1 MRQYNKQELI
11 DKIDRISIERE
22 GNTIITKYDGG
33 VINATPVSNR
43 YEIFDIVKYLK
54 SKIDMIEQNFTISKY
69 SFKMT
74 SGRQYLQLI
83 SDKIEVGGLE
93 FYKSFY
99 ILNSS
104 DKSRRLSFNVG
115 LYCETKNFYVVGVKN
130 VGLVKKH
137 LTGVTQAAEVATEG
151 LNGETFNEQVEAMNS
166 LVGHQISFSKI
177 REVILGDKKEIPK
190 INHRKFDAFKNMI
203 RYEVS
208 DGKLK
213 LTKAQHDILLKE
225 SDKINTIS
233 SLEDFNLDAFKA
245 FQIYLRIFN
254 RQDSHVIKIET
265 DRILKMTKWAIR
277 NAVLESLGI

>member
-1 MRQYNKQELI
+1 
-11 DKIDRISIERE
+11 
-22 GNTIITKYDGG
+22 
-33 VINATPVSNR
+33 
-43 YEIFDIVKYLK
+43 
-54 SKIDMIEQNFTISKY
+54 MIEQNFTISKY

-166 LVGHQISFSKI
+166 LVGHQIAFSKI